1 MESFLVARIGNTKI
15 ALNIKNIHFVIRNN
29 GIVKVPDMPDGID
42 GIISFRDKVIPIL
55 SNKKKL
61 NVENDSNEK
70 KRIVLCE
77 VEKNLFFGINV
88 DEYLEII
95 KVEKKQTKKL
105 TLKVKNEV
113 IPVVELKKIVSEE
126 EIEVAKRI

>member
-61 NVENDSNEK
+61 NVENDGNEK